1 MRVIFILIFFSL
13 FLWSQTI
20 NEQLHALDKATPKER
35 VALMNSIKE
44 QLVRMNTERRMK
56 TIETLQDKL
65 QHKNAHQ
72 ENAHQEELPEHNNIE
87 IDDKNEA
94 HSDIKESHDVAK
106 EMMHKDESVHMHNEL
121 HQHQHNRREEGVL
134 DRETPSSHVNNRNG
148 EER

>member
-20 NEQLHALDKATPKER
+20 NEQIHALDKATPKER

-44 QLVRMNTERRMK
+44 QLISMHTEKRMK
-56 TIETLQDKL
+56 TIETLQEKL
-65 QHKNAHQ
+65 QHKNEHKQ
-72 ENAHQEELPEHNNIE
+72 EVK

-94 HSDIKESHDVAK
+94 HSDIKEGHDIVK
-106 EMMHKDESVHMHNEL
+106 EMMHKDESAHMHNEL
-121 HQHQHNRREEGVL
+121 HQHQHNRRQEGKS
-134 DRETPSSHVNNRNG
+134 DRETPSGHGNNRNG